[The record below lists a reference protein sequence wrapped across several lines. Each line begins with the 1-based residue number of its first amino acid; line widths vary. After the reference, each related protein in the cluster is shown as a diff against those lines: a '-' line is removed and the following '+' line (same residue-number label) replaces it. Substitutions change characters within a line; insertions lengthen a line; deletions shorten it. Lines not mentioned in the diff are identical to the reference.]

1 MKSTLRSK
9 IAAAAML
16 LVPVGAML
24 AASPASAE
32 HRDGYYD
39 RGNGHGNGYGYGYDR
54 DRFRGDNRPPR
65 IFDVT
70 PDHGEQVSER
80 GWTRISA
87 RFFDRGTGV
96 ATVSM
101 RVDGRDV
108 TGRARVDADGIRY
121 AENLRPGRHFAE
133 LVVQDHAGN
142 TSRRTWVFDVAN
154 DVRRDGYGRD
164 GYGYGRD
171 GWYGPAVYGQP
182 QRW

>member
-9 IAAAAML
+9 LAAALAV

-24 AASPASAE
+24 VATPASAE
-32 HRDGYYD
+32 HRDGAFD
-39 RGNGHGNGYGYGYDR
+39 RGHGHGYGYDR
-54 DRFRGDNRPPR
+54 DYRGDNRAPR

-70 PDHGEQVSER
+70 PDNGDLVSER

-87 RFFDRGTGV
+87 RFRDHGTGV
-96 ATVSM
+96 AGVSL

-108 TGRARVDADGIRY
+108 TSRARIDTDDIRY

-133 LVVQDHAGN
+133 LVAQDRAGN
-142 TSRRTWVFDVAN
+142 TARRTWTFDVAN
-154 DVRRDGYGRD
+154 DGRNH

-171 GWYGPAVYGQP
+171 GYYGQP

>member
-24 AASPASAE
+24 AVTPASAE

-39 RGNGHGNGYGYGYDR
+39 RGNGYGYGYDR

-96 ATVSM
+96 AAVSL

-108 TGRARVDADGIRY
+108 TSRARVDADDIRY
-121 AENLRPGRHFAE
+121 AENLRPGRHVAE
-133 LVVQDHAGN
+133 LVVRDHAGN
-142 TSRRTWVFDVAN
+142 TARRSWVFDVAN
-154 DVRRDGYGRD
+154 DVRNH

-171 GWYGPAVYGQP
+171 GYYGQP

>member
-24 AASPASAE
+24 AVTPASAE
-32 HRDGYYD
+32 HRDGYSD
-39 RGNGHGNGYGYGYDR
+39 RGHGYGYDR
-54 DRFRGDNRPPR
+54 DNFRRDNRAPR

-96 ATVSM
+96 ADVSL

-108 TGRARVDADGIRY
+108 TGRARVDGDDIRY

-133 LVVQDHAGN
+133 LVVRDHAGN
-142 TSRRTWVFDVAN
+142 ASRRTWVFDVAN
-154 DVRRDGYGRD
+154 DVRRDGYGR
-164 GYGYGRD
+164 GYGRD
-171 GWYGPAVYGQP
+171 GYYGPAVYGQP

>member
-9 IAAAAML
+9 IAVAAML

-24 AASPASAE
+24 AVMPASSE

-39 RGNGHGNGYGYGYDR
+39 RGNAYGYGHDR

-133 LVVQDHAGN
+133 LVVRDRAGN
-142 TSRRTWVFDVAN
+142 TTRKAWSFDV
-154 DVRRDGYGRD
+154 VGR
-164 GYGYGRD
+164 G
-171 GWYGPAVYGQP
+171 
-182 QRW
+182 

>member
-1 MKSTLRSK
+1 MKSTLRSR

-16 LVPVGAML
+16 LGTVGAML
-24 AASPASAE
+24 AATPASAE

-39 RGNGHGNGYGYGYDR
+39 RGNGHGYDR

-96 ATVSM
+96 ATVRM
-101 RVDGRDV
+101 HVDGRDV

-121 AENLRPGRHFAE
+121 AENLPPGRHFAE

-154 DVRRDGYGRD
+154 DVRRDGH
-164 GYGYGRD
+164 GYGRD